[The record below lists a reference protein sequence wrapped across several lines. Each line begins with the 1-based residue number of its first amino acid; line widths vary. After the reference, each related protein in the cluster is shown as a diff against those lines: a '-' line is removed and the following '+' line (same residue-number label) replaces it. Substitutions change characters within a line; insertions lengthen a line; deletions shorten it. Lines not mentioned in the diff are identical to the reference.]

1 MNVHRWLARDERG
14 REIRATEDF
23 DSRAAAEE
31 WLGREW
37 TSLVDEGAESVILLD
52 EGGDVV
58 YEMSLEADS
67 GE

>member
-1 MNVHRWLARDERG
+1 MSAHRWLAHDGRG
-14 REIRATEDF
+14 REIRSTEGF

-52 EGGDVV
+52 DGDVV
-58 YEMSLEADS
+58 YEMSLEADL